1 MKRFVKSR
9 SIFILMVFL
18 CTLLTFSATWVV
30 ELIGF
35 PMSVSRLLAILV
47 YLPFACLVLTKVC
60 LDIRHWRSAL
70 TVSNG
75 FFYAFAVYYAA
86 LFGYRFLRGMEIK
99 EHLYYSIVFF
109 GAISLYMLLRD
120 RFTDLKDRD
129 MAINLIWI
137 ALFFVVYRL
146 LYCAVGARFLE
157 FSPIN
162 VNLTSGAVALLMP
175 LLSYWLTSDTLS
187 RKQRILCWITLT
199 GGVVVIATTGAR
211 ALFWLSVI
219 TVGVILLSSIFTKSD
234 WIRLT
239 TAVVAGCLIV
249 VGLCL
254 GNVGRTRY
262 AVYRETG
269 LTISLSSPSNSS
281 DPDNPDEE
289 EPDEDQLAAQEQVD
303 ASNQMRSE
311 LVAMGVEQMQLN
323 PWFGT
328 GDVLYVT
335 YPRPDFKAVQ
345 SSHNFLI
352 EAIICYG
359 VFGLIMIAGLFISL
373 IGETGLFVKMGKE
386 QRRTKIVLLLTL
398 FFYFAFGFVQPTVFN
413 PIICLLF
420 VMAVAAVRGLLQ
432 QPEVQE

>member
-1 MKRFVKSR
+1 MKRFVKSK
-9 SIFILMVFL
+9 SMFILMAFL

-30 ELIGF
+30 ELFDFSI
-35 PMSVSRLLAILV
+35 SVSRILAILV
-47 YLPFACLVLTKVC
+47 YLPFAGLAFIKVYS
-60 LDIRHWRSAL
+60 DIRHWRSAL

-75 FFYAFAVYYAA
+75 FFYAFAAYYAG
-86 LFGYRFLRGMEIK
+86 LLGYRILNNLEVK
-99 EHLYYSIVFF
+99 ENLYYSLVFF
-109 GAISLYMLLRD
+109 GSISLYMLLRD
-120 RFTDLKDRD
+120 RWTESKNQD
-129 MAINLIWI
+129 AAVNLMWI

-146 LYCAVGARFLE
+146 AYCTVGARFLE

-162 VNLTSGAVALLMP
+162 VNLTSGAVALLLP
-175 LLSYWLTSDTLS
+175 VLSHCLTVDILS
-187 RKQRILCWITLT
+187 RNQRILCWITMV
-199 GGVVVIATTGAR
+199 GGIVVIATTGAR

-219 TVGVILLSSIFTKSD
+219 TLGVTLLSLIFAKKD

-239 TAVVAGCLIV
+239 TVVVAGCMIV
-249 VGLCL
+249 VGLCI

-269 LTISLSSPSNSS
+269 ISISLSAPTE
-281 DPDNPDEE
+281 PDNTDDV
-289 EPDEDQLAAQEQVD
+289 EPDDDQLAAQEQAD
-303 ASNQMRSE
+303 ASDQMRSE
-311 LVAMGVEQMQLN
+311 LVAMGVEQIRMN

-328 GDVLYVT
+328 GDVLYIT

-359 VFGLIMIAGLFISL
+359 IFGLIMIAGLFISL

-386 QRRTKIVLLLTL
+386 HRRTKIVLLLTL